1 MRIGRRVFMK
11 GSPKIHSLKVYFHSS
26 DKYYMV
32 CDRATRSLVHEFLGG
47 ICGVS
52 FWFFWRFLSPLQ

>member
-1 MRIGRRVFMK
+1 MWIGRRVFMK
-11 GSPKIHSLKVYFHSS
+11 GFPKIHSLKVCLRSY

-32 CDRATRSLVHEFLGG
+32 CDQTTRSLVHEFLGG

-52 FWFFWRFLSPLQ
+52 FWFFWRYLSLLQ

>member
-1 MRIGRRVFMK
+1 MRIGRRMFMK
-11 GSPKIHSLKVYFHSS
+11 GFPKIHSLKVYFRSS

-32 CDRATRSLVHEFLGG
+32 CDQTTRSLVHDFLGG

-52 FWFFWRFLSPLQ
+52 F